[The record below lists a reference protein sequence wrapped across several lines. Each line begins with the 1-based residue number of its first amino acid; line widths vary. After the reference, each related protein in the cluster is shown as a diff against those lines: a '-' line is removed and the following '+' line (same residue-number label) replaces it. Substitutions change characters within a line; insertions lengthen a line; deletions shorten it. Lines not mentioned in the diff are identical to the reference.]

1 MSQVLFRNFKQK
13 LIIRVLGK
21 FLCHLV
27 SYSLGI
33 SVYVSTLTSLAI
45 AIDRYFVIIYPFKP
59 RMKLCVCI
67 MLIGVV
73 WIVSLSISLP
83 LAIYMKLVE
92 SKVDG
97 VVKYQCRVSKL
108 LYTLN

>member
-1 MSQVLFRNFKQK
+1 
-13 LIIRVLGK
+13 
-21 FLCHLV
+21 
-27 SYSLGI
+27 
-33 SVYVSTLTSLAI
+33 
-45 AIDRYFVIIYPFKP
+45 
-59 RMKLCVCI
+59 

-97 VVKYQCRVSKL
+97 VVKYQCRVSYFYLETKL
-108 LYTLN
+108 NLKIHFHQINLKGSLANTDVKEIF